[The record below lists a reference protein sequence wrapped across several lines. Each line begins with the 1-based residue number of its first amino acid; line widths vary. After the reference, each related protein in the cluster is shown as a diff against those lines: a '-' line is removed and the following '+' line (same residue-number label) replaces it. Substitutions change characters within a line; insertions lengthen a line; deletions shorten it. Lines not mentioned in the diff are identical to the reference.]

1 VTTPREPAAAASN
14 AASNAANNTAKKW
27 QNVSSIHP
35 EEISMTKATVS
46 ASTSAAPKGVY
57 DDVDHSEAPG
67 HGNSPAAWTCVIVML
82 VGALIAAIAFV
93 IASTPIF
100 VAGAAIMV
108 LGLLAGWVMRKA
120 GYGVGGSKLKNTGH

>member
-1 VTTPREPAAAASN
+1 MS
-14 AASNAANNTAKKW
+14 
-27 QNVSSIHP
+27 
-35 EEISMTKATVS
+35 KATVS

-100 VAGAAIMV
+100 IGGAVVMV
-108 LGLLAGWVMRKA
+108 VGLILGYVMRKA
-120 GYGVGGSKLKNTGH
+120 GYGVEGSKLKNSGH